1 MLVIVLV
8 LQCLILIFLS
18 YDSSIMISKD
28 GYMMLFLLHQVVAVI
43 LALNKND
50 NGGSKADL
58 FAEEHF
64 TEVPPNLA

>member
-1 MLVIVLV
+1 
-8 LQCLILIFLS
+8 
-18 YDSSIMISKD
+18 MISKD

-64 TEVPPNLA
+64 TEVPPDLA